1 MPRCHT
7 RIPSSDTPAVSA
19 KSATGR
25 VACAG
30 LADESLFL
38 RYRAFRACFLLGGR
52 VSVLLVVSIDGGQ
65 GVEPLEFPGRLL
77 GQRALDPTGDRGV
90 LQRRRPAHLGGERLA
105 DGDVEDRLLL

>member
-7 RIPSSDTPAVSA
+7 RIPSSDTPVVSA

-30 LADESLFL
+30 LVDEALSL
-38 RYRAFRACFLLGGR
+38 RYPGLRGCLLLCGR

-65 GVEPLEFPGRLL
+65 GVEPLEFPGHLL
-77 GQRALDPTGDRGV
+77 GQRALDHTGDRGV